1 MPIAIPGIAL
11 ACAAIFAVIILWA
24 TAAFAKAVAGLI
36 PSDIPIIGRLHG
48 LILAIGA
55 VAIGALQWIMADII
69 GPAFAFIAKP
79 VLAIVQFIESV
90 LQLGRTMAASW
101 LWLLNSALPAIIKKV
116 QGYAHTLVVAARAYA
131 LSLYHRVQAYAHALV
146 VAARAYSLS
155 LYHKALS
162 YAHDVGRAIKAY
174 AHDLVAAETAARVAA
189 VAVVHTY
196 AHELYVTAHK
206 EIGALGHTLET
217 EIKAITS
224 VTLPD
229 INKAIAVGVQQAED
243 YANTAVTG
251 AIGVLTTDVVTPVAH
266 EIAGLI
272 DDVGKLAGVIG
283 TDLPDIRAL
292 VDDIPLSVPLSIAGV
307 TGLSLALS
315 RVAIKYMERCG
326 VPNCRNLS
334 KIGRDFQDLFGAIEG
349 AAFLGLIGY
358 MVADPDG
365 AAREA
370 EQVLGGVAGDLVNT
384 ARNLIGV

>member
-24 TAAFAKAVAGLI
+24 TGAFAKAVAGLI
-36 PSDIPIIGRLHG
+36 PKDVPIIGRLHN

-55 VAIGALQWIMADII
+55 IAIGALQWIMADII

-79 VLAIVQFIESV
+79 VLAIVQFLESV
-90 LQLGRTMAASW
+90 QQFTRSMASSW
-101 LWLLNSALPAIIKKV
+101 LWLLNSALPAIIAKLEKYAHALV
-116 QGYAHTLVVAARAYA
+116 TALRAYVVKLYHAAEKYAHTLVTAARAYA
-131 LSLYHRVQAYAHALV
+131 LSLYHDAV
-146 VAARAYSLS
+146 
-155 LYHKALS
+155 K
-162 YAHDVGRAIKAY
+162 Y
-174 AHDLVAAETAARVAA
+174 AHDLVHAARAYAHDIVAAEIAARTAA

-196 AHELYVTAHK
+196 AHDLYRAVEKDLGLTRKALEA
-206 EIGALGHTLET
+206 EIAS
-217 EIKAITS
+217 ITS
-224 VTLPD
+224 ISLPD
-229 INKAIAVGVQQAED
+229 ISKAIAVGVQQAED
-243 YANTAVTG
+243 YANTAVVG
-251 AIGVLTTDVVTPVAH
+251 AIGALTTDVVTPVAQS
-266 EIAGLI
+266 IDGLI

-292 VDDIPLSVPLSIAGV
+292 VDEIPLSLPLSIAGV

-334 KIGRDFQDLFGAIEG
+334 KIGRDLQELFGAIEG
-349 AAFLGLIGY
+349 AAFLGLVGY

-370 EQVLGGVAGDLVNT
+370 EQVLGSVAGDLVGA